1 MDDHRY
7 FYFSYAYPNGF
18 GNFSVKTRR
27 FAMPS
32 RKELTEL
39 IAARNNIA
47 ASGIIIL
54 TWQEFSSYE
63 DYVSFTGE
71 E

>member
-1 MDDHRY
+1 
-7 FYFSYAYPNGF
+7 
-18 GNFSVKTRR
+18 
-27 FAMPS
+27 MPS